1 MKQMQEN
8 ENLELRG
15 EGELGDPIDP
25 SENGPSGQLSPDEK
39 QELLKVIAECDPKP
53 VLTVYFN
60 ESSGLTSEQEVLFLQ
75 YLNALYQAHG
85 GIGLKIVSNTQFQ
98 YTES

>member
-8 ENLELRG
+8 ENSELQG
-15 EGELGDPIDP
+15 EGELGGLTDP
-25 SENGPSGQLSPDEK
+25 SENGPSEQLSPDEK
-39 QELLKVIAECDPKP
+39 QELLRVIKESDPKP
-53 VLTVYFN
+53 VLTVYFDK
-60 ESSGLTSEQEVLFLQ
+60 SSGLTSEQEVLFLQ